1 MRAKVLV
8 LGLACLFLF
17 SCEAF
22 IFHRVHYNIAL
33 SEVERPA
40 EAKERYGEY
49 KISEMEPT
57 EEKGFTY
64 VFEDE
69 MIKILWL
76 PTGVMLGFQITNKT
90 DHSIKIIWDEA
101 AYVDE
106 NGESHRVMHGGVK
119 YVDKEAP
126 QPPSVVVR
134 RGTLSDLIL
143 PTDYVS
149 YTSGTYGGWNERPLL
164 PSEQMGGD
172 PQTLLRSARKFV
184 GKTIQVL
191 LPIQIETVTND
202 YIFSFVVEDVEL
214 VKKK

>member
-1 MRAKVLV
+1 MRRKTLI

-22 IFHRVHYNIAL
+22 MSHRLNYGIVL
-33 SEVERPA
+33 SKVERPA

-49 KISEMEPT
+49 EILET
-57 EEKGFTY
+57 EEQDFKY

-69 MIKILWL
+69 MIKVFWL
-76 PTGVMLGFQITNKT
+76 PTSSGISFRMTNKT
-90 DHSIKIIWDEA
+90 DHSIRIIWDEA

-106 NGESHRVMHGGVK
+106 NGESHRVMHGGIK
-119 YVDKEAP
+119 YTEKEAP

-134 RGTLSDLIL
+134 KGTLADVIF

-149 YTSGTYGGWNERPLL
+149 YSSGRYGGWSEKPLL
-164 PSEQMGGD
+164 PNEQTGGD
-172 PQTLLRSARKFV
+172 PQVLLSASKEFI

-191 LPIQIETVTND
+191 LPIQIEDVTND
-202 YIFSFVVEDVEL
+202 YIFSFKIENAEL
-214 VKKK
+214 VTKK